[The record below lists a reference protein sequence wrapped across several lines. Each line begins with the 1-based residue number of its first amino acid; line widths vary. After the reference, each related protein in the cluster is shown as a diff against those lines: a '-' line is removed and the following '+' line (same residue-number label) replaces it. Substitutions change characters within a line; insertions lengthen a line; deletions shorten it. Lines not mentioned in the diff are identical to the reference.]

1 MRERLDPAAIP
12 AHVAKVASALR
23 AASGR
28 AFLVGGPVR
37 DLLLGRMPA
46 DWDIATDLSPDDV
59 LRVFPGAT
67 TVGIEFG
74 RVEVDGVDV
83 VSLRGESG
91 YLDRRHP
98 SFVTFGVP
106 VEEDLKR
113 RDFTINAMAAEFD
126 ELAVIDPFGG
136 REDLAR
142 RLVRTVG
149 DPRERLAEDPLR
161 ILRVV
166 RFKTLLDMDLDPAI
180 SGLLPEVT
188 GTLATVSGERVFSEL
203 ARILVSPAVCQGMR
217 DLIAYGL
224 GPIVLPEVFVGGEG
238 DGAIAERTG
247 RAMSL
252 ASLDLVTRL
261 AVLFAVGA
269 GDLYLGSALGATHDQ
284 REALCASEAA
294 FDRFNVPSSLRR
306 DVAWLLR
313 GVGDSGLVGRALAGG
328 ENNAAYLARKL
339 VDEAGREQVSR
350 LVDVEQ
356 SAWRAAENQG
366 LPGAAAAVA
375 AGLREAGGEAAAVPG
390 TLALTGEDVM
400 AILGKRGP
408 VVGEALGYLKEA
420 VLRDPSRNRRDLLE
434 DALREWWR
442 RR

>member
-269 GDLYLGSALGATHDQ
+269 GDLYRGSALGATHDQ
-284 REALCASEAA
+284 REALRASEAA